1 MGFRS
6 GSERMGLGALVTIWS
21 VGLLSTASGQVRW
34 GQGQAG
40 QGGGGG
46 YNPGDEFPA
55 LGGGFQPRGQG
66 QAQPSTNPGVDC
78 RNETT
83 GVFGP
88 CVGPGTG
95 PQLSTGF
102 QAGVSSAFQTGGGQ
116 GYNPG
121 SSGGQGYNPGGQGG
135 QGYSPGGQGG
145 QGYNPGGQGGQGYNP
160 GRQGGSGYN
169 PGWSGGSSQGGSSIS
184 SPDCDTLEQR
194 IAELTRE
201 KTRLE
206 AQRRSCPSSSSTSCR

>member
-66 QAQPSTNPGVDC
+66 QAQPSTNPGADC

-135 QGYSPGGQGG
+135 QGYNPGDMCGDPECGLVCQGGNQCLQTGVVCVMRPCCPAHACSGDQGYNPGGQGG
-145 QGYNPGGQGGQGYNP
+145 QGYNPGGQGGQGYSP
-160 GRQGGSGYN
+160 GGQGGQGYN
-169 PGWSGGSSQGGSSIS
+169 PGGQGG
-184 SPDCDTLEQR
+184 
-194 IAELTRE
+194 
-201 KTRLE
+201 
-206 AQRRSCPSSSSTSCR
+206 

>member
-1 MGFRS
+1 MGF
-6 GSERMGLGALVTIWS
+6 GASVTLWS

-66 QAQPSTNPGVDC
+66 QAQPSTNSGVDC

-88 CVGPGTG
+88 CVGKYVT
-95 PQLSTGF
+95 
-102 QAGVSSAFQTGGGQ
+102 
-116 GYNPG
+116 
-121 SSGGQGYNPGGQGG
+121 
-135 QGYSPGGQGG
+135 
-145 QGYNPGGQGGQGYNP
+145 
-160 GRQGGSGYN
+160 
-169 PGWSGGSSQGGSSIS
+169 
-184 SPDCDTLEQR
+184 C
-194 IAELTRE
+194 
-201 KTRLE
+201 
-206 AQRRSCPSSSSTSCR
+206 